1 MNEYVELPDE
11 IDKTRKGWT
20 RRDGRGEAGDT
31 REAVFFV
38 NTPGHGGGSM
48 SRVRPYYYGCKVS
61 FK

>member
-38 NTPGHGGGSM
+38 NTPGHGGGEYE
-48 SRVRPYYYGCKVS
+48 PCKTLLLWV
-61 FK
+61 